1 LLAPQWGLIA
11 ASPNQDRSLARCRAA
26 NWNPGGLVEAYSRNY
41 QNFTATP
48 AEPGV
53 FQLIRQV
60 IRSGNNVRKD
70 EESKTKGRSEPEH
83 IQGTEPKVSVVI
95 PVYNEM
101 ATIEEILLRIK
112 DVRLDKEIITV
123 DDGSK
128 DGTRNFLIAL
138 AESAKSAPAQMKLPK
153 RGRVLSTDR
162 IRVFFQD
169 RNWGNR
175 AAKTRMR
182 RGS

>member
-1 LLAPQWGLIA
+1 M
-11 ASPNQDRSLARCRAA
+11 
-26 NWNPGGLVEAYSRNY
+26 
-41 QNFTATP
+41 
-48 AEPGV
+48 
-53 FQLIRQV
+53 
-60 IRSGNNVRKD
+60 
-70 EESKTKGRSEPEH
+70 
-83 IQGTEPKVSVVI
+83 VI